1 MRRRTI
7 TAGLVGASLTL
18 WAASPLVGHSAP
30 SAAEL
35 SKKISKTQS
44 KVNAKKSKETVLTR
58 DIAKYSS
65 RVSSLETRLKALST
79 KQGTLEQDL
88 NAKRTALDKTQDE
101 LRSERERLVRLQRR
115 LREARTTL
123 SARVVDQYKNGR
135 PDLATILIEANGMS
149 QVLERGELLGRLAKQ
164 DQHII
169 SAVRTAKTQATGLEK
184 KLSTLEAKQQ
194 KTTAIVAAR
203 RNEIAR
209 IRGNVASVTTSVRD
223 ARNGKRELL
232 SHVKVERKSLEE
244 DLSKMQA
251 QQAKISGALAG
262 ASGLAPAKR
271 GNGQFVWPVNGPITA
286 PFCERRSWEDCH
298 PGMDIGVPTGTAIH
312 AADAGRVAIAG
323 WVGGYGNY
331 TCIQHTKSLSTC
343 YGHQS
348 KFLVK
353 VGQQVTQGQIIG
365 LSGSTGHSTGPH
377 LHFEVRI
384 NGAVTNP
391 MNYL

>member
-18 WAASPLVGHSAP
+18 FAASPLVGHSAP

-35 SKKISKTQS
+35 GKKISKTQS

-58 DIAKYSS
+58 DIAKYTT
-65 RVSSLETRLKALST
+65 RVNSLETRLKALST

-88 NAKRTALDKTQDE
+88 SAKRTALNQTQDE

-115 LREARTTL
+115 LREARSTL
-123 SARVVDQYKNGR
+123 SLRVVDQYKNGR

-164 DQHII
+164 DQNII
-169 SAVRTAKTQATGLEK
+169 SAVRTAKKEATGLEE
-184 KLSTLEAKQQ
+184 KLSSLEAKQQ

-203 RNEIAR
+203 RDQIAR
-209 IRGNVASVTTSVRD
+209 IRGNVASVTSSVRD
-223 ARNGKRELL
+223 ARNGKRALL
-232 SHVKVERKSLEE
+232 SSVKVERKNLEE
-244 DLSKMQA
+244 DLSKMQE

-262 ASGLAPAKR
+262 AGNLAPAKR
-271 GNGQFVWPVNGPITA
+271 GNGQFVWPVNGTITS
-286 PFCERRSWEDCH
+286 PFCESRSWENCH
-298 PGMDIGVPTGTAIH
+298 PGIDIAVPTGTPIH
-312 AADAGRVAIAG
+312 AADAGRIAIAG

-331 TCIQHTKSLSTC
+331 ICIQHTKSLSTC

-348 KFLVK
+348 KLLTT
-353 VGQQVTQGQIIG
+353 VGQSVRQGQIIG

-377 LHFEVRI
+377 VHFEVRI